1 MVIAESVKT
10 SARIASIDIVRGLVM
25 VIMALDHVREY
36 FGATPFRPEDVTQTS
51 LALFASRWITHLCA
65 PNFVFLSGISI
76 FLYRQKVGS
85 LKDTSIYLLS
95 RGLWLAVVEVVVVTF
110 LLELSYQLI
119 LLQVIWVIGWSMI
132 FFAALIHLPRQV
144 IGIVALIILLGHNA
158 MPQSDT
164 SNIPGVIGGLLLHSP
179 FVIMNS
185 SSVPVVLVAYTI
197 VPWLAVLMAGYYV
210 GAWLTLPAEDAA
222 RRLRLTGMIMI
233 IAFVI
238 IRFINVYGDPAPW
251 SLQERGGLYTVLSFI
266 NVTKYPPSLQFVL
279 LMVGLGMLGL
289 AWFMPGRG
297 RVAEWLRVFGQV
309 PFFYYILHLALI
321 AAFAWSWT
329 MVAFGRYVNFGF
341 MDRSQWPD
349 AYEPS
354 LFRVLLVWAAVV
366 TILYF
371 PCRWFANYRKGH
383 KTRWLSYL

>member
-1 MVIAESVKT
+1 MVIAQPAKT
-10 SARIASIDIVRGLVM
+10 STRIASIDIVRGLVM

-85 LKDTSIYLLS
+85 LKDTSIYLLT
-95 RGLWLAVVEVVVVTF
+95 RGLWLVVVEVVVVTF

-132 FFAALIHLPRQV
+132 IFAALIHLPRHV
-144 IGIVALIILLGHNA
+144 IGIIALIILLGHNA
-158 MPQSDT
+158 IPQSDT
-164 SNIPGVIGGLLLHSP
+164 SSAVGVIGGLLLHSP
-179 FVIMNS
+179 FAIMNS
-185 SSVPVVLVAYTI
+185 SGVPVVLVAYTI

-210 GAWLTLPAEDAA
+210 GSWMTLPAEDAT
-222 RRLRLTGMIMI
+222 RRLRLTGVTMIA
-233 IAFVI
+233 AFVI
-238 IRFINVYGDPAPW
+238 IRFINSYGDPAPW
-251 SLQERGGLYTVLSFI
+251 SVQERGGLYTVLSFI

-289 AWFMPGRG
+289 AWFMQARG

-309 PFFYYILHLALI
+309 PFFYYVLHLALI
-321 AAFAWSWT
+321 AVLALGWT
-329 MVAFGRYVNFGF
+329 TAAFGRYVNFGF
-341 MDRSQWPD
+341 MDRSQWPET
-349 AYEPS
+349 YEPS
-354 LFRVLLVWAAVV
+354 LFRVLVVWAAVV
-366 TILYF
+366 VILYF
-371 PCRWFANYRKGH
+371 PCRWFANYRKDH